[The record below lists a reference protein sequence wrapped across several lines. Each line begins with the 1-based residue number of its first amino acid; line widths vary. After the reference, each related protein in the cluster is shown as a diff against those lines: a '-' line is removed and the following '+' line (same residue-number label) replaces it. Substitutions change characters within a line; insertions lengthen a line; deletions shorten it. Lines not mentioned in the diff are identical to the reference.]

1 VEIAQHPAF
10 ATFAFCASFL
20 VLKMMAVGHVSGFWR
35 IRKLAYL
42 NPEDAKAFSQIEE
55 SRQEEDPDI
64 ARTLRAH
71 RNDLEST
78 LPFLAIGLVYLAID
92 PAPGL
97 AKGLIVTFTVFRT
110 LFSVFYLAAI
120 QPWRSLSFI
129 VGELCVIVM
138 LGQIVWW
145 VVAG

>member
-1 VEIAQHPAF
+1 MEITQHPAF
-10 ATFAFCASFL
+10 ATFAFCAAFL
-20 VLKMMAVGHVSGFWR
+20 VLKMLVVGHISGIWR

-55 SRQEEDPDI
+55 TRLEEDPDI

-78 LPFLAIGLVYLAID
+78 LPFLAIGLVYLAVD
-92 PAPGL
+92 PSPGL
-97 AKGLIVTFTVFRT
+97 AKGLIITFTVFRT

-138 LGQIVWW
+138 LGQIFWW
-145 VVAG
+145 AVAG

>member
-1 VEIAQHPAF
+1 VEITQHPAF
-10 ATFAFCASFL
+10 ATFAFCAAFL
-20 VLKMMAVGHVSGFWR
+20 VLKMLVVGHISGIWR

-55 SRQEEDPDI
+55 TRLEEDPDI

-78 LPFLAIGLVYLAID
+78 LPFLAIGLVYLAVD
-92 PAPGL
+92 PSPGL
-97 AKGLIVTFTVFRT
+97 AKGLIITFTVFRT

-138 LGQIVWW
+138 LGQIFWW
-145 VVAG
+145 AVAG